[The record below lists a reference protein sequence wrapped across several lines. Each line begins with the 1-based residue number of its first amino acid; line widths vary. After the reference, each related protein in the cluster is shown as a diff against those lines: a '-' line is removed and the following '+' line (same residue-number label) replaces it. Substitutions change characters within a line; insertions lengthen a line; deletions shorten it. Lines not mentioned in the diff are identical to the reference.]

1 MSPKEIFITRV
12 VLRLFRSTGL
22 SFHVVAIWCTSNV
35 RKFAHLVLKIQ
46 SHFRSTQTLRHVA
59 GMAEEP
65 FSGVYHTRRRRFS
78 IFGGRGTSHAWA
90 AAQVIAGRGVSGGCR
105 LLRWNTHQSLHCVG
119 GCLTN
124 STTWKEERTRK
135 TGGITHASEQ
145 AARGTVDSC
154 LLRCVHD
161 YEWELD

>member
-1 MSPKEIFITRV
+1 
-12 VLRLFRSTGL
+12 
-22 SFHVVAIWCTSNV
+22 
-35 RKFAHLVLKIQ
+35 
-46 SHFRSTQTLRHVA
+46 
-59 GMAEEP
+59 MAEEP

-90 AAQVIAGRGVSGGCR
+90 AAQVIAGRGVSGGRR

-161 YEWELD
+161 AKLTDDSWGFKAEDSPAPNPIG